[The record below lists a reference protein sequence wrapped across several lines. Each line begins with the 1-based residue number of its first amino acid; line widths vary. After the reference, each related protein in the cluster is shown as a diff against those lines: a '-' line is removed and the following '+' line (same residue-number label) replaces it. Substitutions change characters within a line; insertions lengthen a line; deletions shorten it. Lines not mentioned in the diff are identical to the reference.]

1 MWIKTEK
8 RVILTLEFQLNAFDG
23 LSIFAFVRPVI
34 DVGLM
39 TFILYKAYQIIV
51 RTNAMH
57 ILMAGLVVAL
67 FYGIALVLN
76 LSTVLWLFNKV
87 APVLAIAFAVIFQ
100 PELRKVFLKLG
111 QNDWFTFGNRSR
123 HTYVDTAVVAAE
135 TLSRL
140 KKGMLV
146 VFTRHTRLDDIIE
159 TGTKLNADISS
170 ALLVTIFAHETPLH
184 DAACI
189 VQNGKIIAAGCF
201 LPLSEQYDIKKTFG
215 TRHRAALG
223 LCETTDAVVLVVSEE
238 TGAISLAYDSKLHYD
253 LKPSQVTKMLE
264 NLLEI
269 SAAQQTIE
277 DTIDESKASI

>member
-1 MWIKTEK
+1 
-8 RVILTLEFQLNAFDG
+8 
-23 LSIFAFVRPVI
+23 
-34 DVGLM
+34 M
-39 TFILYKAYQIIV
+39 TFLLYKAYQIIV
-51 RTNAMH
+51 KTNAVQ
-57 ILMAGLVVAL
+57 IIKAGIVVAL
-67 FYGIALVLN
+67 FYAFAFLFQ
-76 LSTVLWLFNKV
+76 LSTLLWILNKL
-87 APVLAIAFAVIFQ
+87 APGFAIAFAIVFQ
-100 PELRKVFLKLG
+100 PELRKVFLKIG
-111 QNDWFTFGNRSR
+111 QNDFFSFKNRTR

-135 TLSRL
+135 TLSKL

-159 TGTKLNADISS
+159 SGTKLNADISS
-170 ALLVTIFAHETPLH
+170 ALLVTIFGHETPLH

-253 LKPSQVTKMLE
+253 LKTNQVTKILE
-264 NLLEI
+264 KLLDI
-269 SAAQQTIE
+269 SAAQRTIE
-277 DTIDESKASI
+277 DTIDESKANV